1 MANLILEAENRE
13 ESGKNSSRRLRRAG
27 RIPGVVYGLGIDPI
41 SVSVDPKDVVGILHS
56 ESGHN
61 TIFKLSVGQ
70 FSQEVIIRDYQLDP
84 LRDSLVHTDFQT
96 ISMDTRMNFD
106 VPVSPVGTA
115 AGVKLGG
122 ILEILMREVSVECLP
137 TEVPDRIEVD
147 VTELEIGDTVH
158 VSDLTIDREKVNLM
172 TDGDRLVIAVGA
184 PSLIQEEEEEEEV
197 LPEDEAVPAAASD
210 EDEGGEE

>member
-1 MANLILEAENRE
+1 
-13 ESGKNSSRRLRRAG
+13 
-27 RIPGVVYGLGIDPI
+27 
-41 SVSVDPKDVVGILHS
+41 
-56 ESGHN
+56 
-61 TIFKLSVGQ
+61 
-70 FSQEVIIRDYQLDP
+70 
-84 LRDSLVHTDFQT
+84 
-96 ISMDTRMNFD
+96 MNFD